1 LADWVSSDPANAMQR
16 SAASCVN
23 RTDRQPRTLA
33 RCSGSRIGGLL
44 HTPRGLSQRVIGADP
59 VTQGM

>member
-1 LADWVSSDPANAMQR
+1 MQR